1 MPKLTI
7 VIGANGAGKSTW
19 CDQHRGDLPGS
30 FYNADSIARGLGDW
44 NSAQK
49 QREARKLV
57 DSAIEEHLK
66 ARSDFGFE
74 STYSGHSRPGIVRR
88 AKADGY
94 EVAAVFIGT
103 HRPEIN
109 IDRVKARVADRTGH
123 GVPDSEVR
131 RRWTAAQDNL
141 IGTSE
146 VIDEVQLIDNS
157 GGRAQRV
164 VTVRKDQW
172 TRSAEE
178 IPGWVADLRKRIERR
193 RGTRGGVGGPN
204 AR

>member
-1 MPKLTI
+1 M
-7 VIGANGAGKSTW
+7 
-19 CDQHRGDLPGS
+19 
-30 FYNADSIARGLGDW
+30 
-44 NSAQK
+44 
-49 QREARKLV
+49 

-88 AKADGY
+88 SKADGY

-146 VIDEVQLIDNS
+146 AIDEVQLIDNS

-164 VTVRKDQW
+164 VTVRKDQ
-172 TRSAEE
+172 SEE